1 MKAIAGVPI
10 SMEGKSAA
18 CAHFSPVGNIA
29 SAMCDLWSNESV
41 QNVRLLSGNAPEA
54 FAEILE
60 YDCRLM
66 NAASASGQAKT
77 LRDLMALSDEWL
89 SPQAA
94 VLSPS
99 ATIEIAQA
107 IVMKADP
114 YERTVAAGKAA
125 VDILRRGH
133 RADRVKLTRREA
145 VRLDLIDHALSE
157 LPDDWREL
165 MAAVEPQYGG
175 AYDKRSYGL
184 A

>member
-1 MKAIAGVPI
+1 M
-10 SMEGKSAA
+10 
-18 CAHFSPVGNIA
+18 
-29 SAMCDLWSNESV
+29 
-41 QNVRLLSGNAPEA
+41 RLLSGNAPEA

-60 YDCRLM
+60 YDCRLIY
-66 NAASASGQAKT
+66 AASASGQAKT

-133 RADRVKLTRREA
+133 RADRLKLTRRE
-145 VRLDLIDHALSE
+145 VVWLDLIDHALSE